1 MCGTKAF
8 MSQLKT
14 LSYHNALKRYY
25 PINAY
30 NTMQTNSKL
39 QITSFVNLNITHS
52 DDTHE
57 YSS

>member
-1 MCGTKAF
+1 